1 MDSYRALGP
10 LAFLKRSGLSLR
22 PNDGK
27 IQPEMNYQ
35 VTTAAILVALAVSVA
50 AEPTSQM
57 EKPNPKVSCALS
69 PQQLEK
75 QRKKLLP
82 GLFKRADKV
91 TDLSDGTDG
100 IRLHF
105 KLRSGLLLELARI
118 IEREQDCCSFL
129 SFNVAIEPSGGPVTF
144 DITGPAGTREMLKS
158 L

>member
-1 MDSYRALGP
+1 MAKCNLNMRHHITSA
-10 LAFLKRSGLSLR
+10 
-22 PNDGK
+22 
-27 IQPEMNYQ
+27 
-35 VTTAAILVALAVSVA
+35 VILIVLTVSVA
-50 AEPTSQM
+50 ANPPTSNM
-57 EKPNPKVSCALS
+57 ETKPDQKVSCALS

-82 GLFKRADKV
+82 GLFKRADKL

-105 KLRSGLLLELARI
+105 KQRAGLLVELARI

-129 SFNVAIEPSGGPVTF
+129 SFNLVIEPAGGPVTF
-144 DITGPAGTREMLKS
+144 DIAGPAGTREMLKS

>member
-1 MDSYRALGP
+1 MRY
-10 LAFLKRSGLSLR
+10 
-22 PNDGK
+22 
-27 IQPEMNYQ
+27 I
-35 VTTAAILVALAVSVA
+35 TTAAILISFAVSISA
-50 AEPTSQM
+50 SPM
-57 EKPNPKVSCALS
+57 ETKPDPKVSCALS

-82 GLFKRADKV
+82 GLFKRADNV

-105 KLRSGLLLELARI
+105 KQRTGLLVELARI

-129 SFNVAIEPSGGPVTF
+129 SFNLVIEPSGGPVTF
-144 DITGPAGTREMLKS
+144 DITGPAGTRDMLKS

>member
-1 MDSYRALGP
+1 
-10 LAFLKRSGLSLR
+10 
-22 PNDGK
+22 
-27 IQPEMNYQ
+27 MNYQ
-35 VTTAAILVALAVSVA
+35 ITTAAILIALTVSVA

-57 EKPNPKVSCALS
+57 ETKPNPKVSCALS

-75 QRKKLLP
+75 QRKELLP
-82 GLFKRADKV
+82 GLFKRADKM
-91 TDLSDGTDG
+91 TDISDGTDG

-105 KLRSGLLLELARI
+105 KHRAGLLVELARI

-129 SFNVAIEPSGGPVTF
+129 SFNLVIEPSGGPVTF